1 LRDNGVEPEIV
12 DYLKT
17 PPTEAQLKAVLR
29 MLGLEPRMLIRRRES
44 EFKELGL
51 ADDSLSR
58 DLLIT
63 AMVEHPRLIER
74 PIAISNGKAVLGRP
88 TERVLDVL

>member
-1 LRDNGVEPEIV
+1 MRDNGVEPEIV

-29 MLGLEPRMLIRRRES
+29 MLGLEPRTLIRRRES

-74 PIAISNGKAVLGRP
+74 PIAISGDRAVLGRP
-88 TERVLDVL
+88 TEKVLELI

>member
-74 PIAISNGKAVLGRP
+74 PIAISGDRAVLGRP
-88 TERVLDVL
+88 TEKVLELI